1 MTTATVTK
9 DAKAVASAYFEA
21 WKARDF
27 DTFRF
32 LLTDEVEFV
41 GPLAH
46 LNNADDCVKGIRGMS
61 EMITDIVV
69 HKILADADDAI
80 TWFDLHAKGGIVLPT
95 ANWSH
100 VENGKITKIRVA
112 FDPRPLTEQS
122 GR

>member
-1 MTTATVTK
+1 MTSTTLTRTPAAIAT
-9 DAKAVASAYFEA
+9 AYFDA
-21 WKARDF
+21 WKAKDF

-32 LLTDEVEFV
+32 LLADDVEFI

-46 LNNADDCVKGIRGMS
+46 LHNADDCVQGIKGMS

-69 HKILADADDAI
+69 HKVLADGQDAI
-80 TWFDLHAKGGIVLPT
+80 TWFDLHAKGGIILPT

-100 VENGKITKIRVA
+100 VENGKITRIRVA

-122 GR
+122 GH